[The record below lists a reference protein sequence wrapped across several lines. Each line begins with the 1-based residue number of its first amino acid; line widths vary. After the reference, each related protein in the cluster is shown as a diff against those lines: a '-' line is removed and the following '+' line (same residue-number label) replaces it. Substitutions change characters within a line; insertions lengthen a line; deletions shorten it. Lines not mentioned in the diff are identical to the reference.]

1 MENIS
6 RLPVGKEKEKNT
18 SLVKTL
24 IDVFSSKRKLAK
36 LIAR

>member
-6 RLPVGKEKEKNT
+6 RLPVGKEEKNT
-18 SLVKTL
+18 SLVKTI

-36 LIAR
+36 LIAK